1 MSYIMVYFQD
11 MFLTNFYVIENTFC
25 LFDYAMEAIL
35 KIGNYSLISCQNTSW
50 VTLEFATKFG
60 GIA

>member
-35 KIGNYSLISCQNTSW
+35 KIGNYSLIICQNTS
-50 VTLEFATKFG
+50 
-60 GIA
+60 